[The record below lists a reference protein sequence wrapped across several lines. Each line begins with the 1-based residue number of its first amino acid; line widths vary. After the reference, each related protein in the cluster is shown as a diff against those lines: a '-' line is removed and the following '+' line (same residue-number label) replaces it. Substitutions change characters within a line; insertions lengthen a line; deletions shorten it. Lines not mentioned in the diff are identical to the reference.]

1 MASNRVFLRVWEDH
15 VDDNDKRVQV
25 YWKKPRNKS
34 NGYTE
39 RMKHL
44 EAIQNG
50 AYGIGILC
58 EADDIN
64 PVGKRKIKSFD
75 DEQLL
80 LLGDLSEDERFR
92 YARIIKRFPISEL
105 QTLGDAHIGLQNSA
119 IDDIPSAPIGS
130 EMPGRKPTSGSRYE
144 RDEKV
149 RRFVIK
155 QAKGACEYCRES
167 GFLLPDGNHYLEAHH
182 IIALAKQ
189 GPDTVDNV
197 IALCPSDHREAH
209 YGEMKVKLENEM
221 MEIIKKRKNLHQSV
235 SR

>member
-1 MASNRVFLRVWEDH
+1 MKITHRSETKITPFFEKTLGVKLKNHYWSWGATDMASNRVFLRVWEDH

-105 QTLGDAHIGLQNSA
+105 QT
-119 IDDIPSAPIGS
+119 
-130 EMPGRKPTSGSRYE
+130 
-144 RDEKV
+144 
-149 RRFVIK
+149 
-155 QAKGACEYCRES
+155 
-167 GFLLPDGNHYLEAHH
+167 
-182 IIALAKQ
+182 
-189 GPDTVDNV
+189 
-197 IALCPSDHREAH
+197 
-209 YGEMKVKLENEM
+209 
-221 MEIIKKRKNLHQSV
+221 
-235 SR
+235 